1 LRILIVARRHDPHL
15 SAVRWGLGKMGIEP
29 SIWYWED
36 FPRSDLASFSISCE
50 DGAAATL
57 QLEKGQPQGG
67 FDVVWLRRMGDTSA
81 MPNAHPDDL
90 ETINSASEH
99 FVRALLP
106 YLGHANTRWVNE
118 YYANDACENKLR
130 QLAQAREHGFRIP
143 DTLISNAPEAVR
155 AFFDKHE
162 GRIIHKSFAP
172 ALWNNADGSRTV
184 AVTASISRE
193 QLRSEY
199 GIQACPGIYQQ
210 KIEKKHEL
218 RVTVMGDSA
227 IASAIYSQQDGPT
240 TDWRA
245 EGGRGVSN
253 LRAID
258 MPPELERQCVDYCR
272 KLGLAFGC
280 IDLIVTPDDGIVFLE
295 INRWGQFLF
304 NEISDGTIP
313 MLDAFCRFL
322 AFGHARPQA
331 GQPPAISMAEY
342 FKSSDCQAAHE
353 ARMAAKKAA

>member
-1 LRILIVARRHDPHL
+1 
-15 SAVRWGLGKMGIEP
+15 MGIEP
-29 SIWYWED
+29 CIWYWED
-36 FPRSDLASFSISCE
+36 FPRSDLASFMIGCE
-50 DGAAATL
+50 QSAAANL
-57 QLEKGQPQGG
+57 QLAKGQPQGS
-67 FDVVWLRRMGDTSA
+67 FDVVWLRRMGESGA
-81 MPNAHPDDL
+81 MLNAHPDDI
-90 ETINSASEH
+90 ETIKSASEH

-130 QLAQAREHGFRIP
+130 QLALAREHGFRIP
-143 DTLISNAPEAVR
+143 DTLISNSPETVR

-172 ALWNNADGSRTV
+172 AVWDNADGSRTV
-184 AVTASISRE
+184 ARTASVSRE
-193 QLRSEY
+193 QLRSDY
-199 GIQACPGIYQQ
+199 AIQACPGIYQQ
-210 KIEKKHEL
+210 CIEKKHEL

-240 TDWRA
+240 LDWRID
-245 EGGRGVSN
+245 GGRGVTN
-253 LRAID
+253 LRAIAIS
-258 MPPELERQCVDYCR
+258 PELEQQCVAYCR
-272 KLGLAFGC
+272 RLGLAFGC

-304 NEISDGTIP
+304 NEISDSAIP

-322 AFGHARPQA
+322 AFGRAAPQA
-331 GQPPAISMAEY
+331 GQPAAISMAEY
-342 FKSSDCQAAHE
+342 FKTSECQEAHA